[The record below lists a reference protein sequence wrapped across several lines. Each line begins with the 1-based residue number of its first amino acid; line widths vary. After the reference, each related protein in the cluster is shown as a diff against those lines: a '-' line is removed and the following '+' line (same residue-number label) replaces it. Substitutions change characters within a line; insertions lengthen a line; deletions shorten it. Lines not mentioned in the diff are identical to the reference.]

1 MTVGLNYSLGDLLAR
16 IGDDLARND
25 LSVQIANAVTD
36 AVTFFMSD
44 RFYWNEIGAIQAAT
58 PINGVSQQVI
68 HTVAGQYLYTKAD
81 LAAIPDLF
89 KIDDIFVTINNSRA
103 IPMSREDFDLLL
115 ELISTV
121 VTQGY
126 PFSYAWG
133 NQGLLLY
140 PIPNNVY
147 PVSILGGIKLA
158 APSDPTDSTNVW
170 ISEAFGLLRA
180 YAKGLLYTHTI
191 RDPDAAAMMWGGP
204 GELHLGG
211 EVGAE
216 LAKLQRETSSKRAI
230 GRVMPTQF

>member
-1 MTVGLNYSLGDLLAR
+1 MTVGVNYTLGDLLAR
-16 IGDDLARND
+16 IADDLARSD
-25 LSVQIANAVTD
+25 LSVQIGNAVTD

-44 RFYWNEIGAIQAAT
+44 RFYWNEIGAIQAST
-58 PINGVSQQVI
+58 PVNGVSQQVI
-68 HTVAGQYLYTKAD
+68 HTVKGQYLYTKAD

-89 KIDDIFVTINNSRA
+89 RIDDIFVTIDQSRA

-133 NQGLLLY
+133 NQGLLFY

-158 APSDPTDSTNVW
+158 APTDPADSGNVW

-191 RDPDAAAMMWGGP
+191 RDPETAQMMWGGP
-204 GELHLGG
+204 GDGHLGG

-216 LAKLQRETSSKRAI
+216 LARLQRETSSKRSI
-230 GRVMPTQF
+230 GRVQPTQF